1 MDSYEPLIISRR
13 MLPQTSDKSALVNV
27 TWEGDFG
34 TSFSLFSHP
43 YCRSLPMSSIPLHFL
58 LHIGVKVICLNEVL
72 MLSPLQFIKKK
83 KKSSH
88 GPSCFLCKPFRIE
101 QKFHHLTY
109 EVLPNQAQPLTQ
121 DSHYPSSH
129 SPFTFAEHP
138 SAWTFWLPIPA
149 CTSITHSSLRPS
161 QHPQLGTKQSS
172 FSLYLS
178 ILEVLSVNLNK
189 FFSQ

>member
-1 MDSYEPLIISRR
+1 

-27 TWEGDFG
+27 TWEGDVG

-83 KKSSH
+83 KKVISWTLLLPLQAFQDRAKIPLLDIW
-88 GPSCFLCKPFRIE
+88 GPSKPGSASHPR
-101 QKFHHLTY
+101 LTLSQ
-109 EVLPNQAQPLTQ
+109 LPN
-121 DSHYPSSH
+121 

-138 SAWTFWLPIPA
+138 SAWTFWLPIPS

>member
-27 TWEGDFG
+27 TWEGDVG

-83 KKSSH
+83 KKS
-88 GPSCFLCKPFRIE
+88 
-101 QKFHHLTY
+101 HLMD
-109 EVLPNQAQPLTQ
+109 PPA
-121 DSHYPSSH
+121 SS
-129 SPFTFAEHP
+129 A
-138 SAWTFWLPIPA
+138 
-149 CTSITHSSLRPS
+149 SLS
-161 QHPQLGTKQSS
+161 G
-172 FSLYLS
+172 
-178 ILEVLSVNLNK
+178 
-189 FFSQ
+189 